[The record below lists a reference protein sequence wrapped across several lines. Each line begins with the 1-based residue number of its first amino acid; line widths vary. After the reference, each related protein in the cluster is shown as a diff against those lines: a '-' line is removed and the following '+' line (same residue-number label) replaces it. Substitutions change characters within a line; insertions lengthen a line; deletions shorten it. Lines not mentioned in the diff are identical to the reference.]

1 MLLINKNNNKII
13 DKKREIIDR
22 IIYNKDGEKMAQKK
36 GLFIA
41 LYYYIDFKLKTG

>member
-1 MLLINKNNNKII
+1 MLLIIKIIIKII
-13 DKKREIIDR
+13 DKRYEIIDR
-22 IIYNKDGEKMAQKK
+22 VVYNKDGAKK

>member
-1 MLLINKNNNKII
+1 MLLLIKIIIKII

-22 IIYNKDGEKMAQKK
+22 IIYNKAGGKMAQKK